1 LAARLRL
8 EDRARRGG
16 SAADSAVGRTPGGGA
31 ARVDDAHLQV
41 EIDFT
46 DAPKDAYA
54 LLEVTAE
61 GEPQPEERRVEA
73 QWPMATFDVPSGTH
87 VLAVSAP
94 GVTDPIVESVT
105 LAAGLTTRK
114 FKPW

>member
-1 LAARLRL
+1 M
-8 EDRARRGG
+8 
-16 SAADSAVGRTPGGGA
+16 
-31 ARVDDAHLQV
+31 
-41 EIDFT
+41 
-46 DAPKDAYA
+46 
-54 LLEVTAE
+54 TAE